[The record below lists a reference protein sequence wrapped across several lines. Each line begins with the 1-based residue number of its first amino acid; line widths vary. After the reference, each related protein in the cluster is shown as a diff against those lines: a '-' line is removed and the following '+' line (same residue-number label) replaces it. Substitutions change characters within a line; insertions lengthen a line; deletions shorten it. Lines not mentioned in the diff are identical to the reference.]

1 MPLIRSVAIKR
12 GDMSLNVLEV
22 KGLSIAD
29 DRKKTVL
36 VENVS
41 FTLESN
47 HCLGIVG
54 ESGSGKSITTK
65 AMLGLTQPWL
75 KVTGNV
81 YFDGDDLL
89 QLGKKEM
96 RKIRGK
102 RICMILQDAMSAFD
116 PLSTMG
122 SQMIETLCENL
133 DISKNDA
140 RILSIAEL
148 EKMQIKEPA
157 QVLKKYPHQLSG
169 GMLQRCM
176 IAIAMAVKPDLII
189 ADEPTT
195 ALDSITQNEV
205 VKEFERLRSELDTAV
220 IFISHDLGVIQ
231 RLAKTVLVMKEGK
244 QVEYGNAIDVFSRP
258 AHEYTRF
265 LIHTREQLS
274 QSFSDVMRK
283 DPDHA

>member
-1 MPLIRSVAIKR
+1 
-12 GDMSLNVLEV
+12 MSVLEV
-22 KGLSIAD
+22 NGLSITD
-29 DRKKTVL
+29 KRKNAVL
-36 VENVS
+36 VDNVS
-41 FTLESN
+41 FTLDRN

-65 AMLGLTQPWL
+65 AILGLTQPWL
-75 KVTGNV
+75 KVTGHV

-89 QLGKKEM
+89 LQSKKEM

-116 PLSTMG
+116 PLYTMG

-133 DISKNDA
+133 GISKKEA
-140 RILSIAEL
+140 KLLSITEL

-176 IAIAMAVKPDLII
+176 IAIAMAVKPDVII

-231 RLAKTVLVMKEGK
+231 RLAQTVLVMKEGK
-244 QVEYGNAIDVFSRP
+244 QVEYGKVADVFSRP
-258 AHEYTRF
+258 EHEYTQF
-265 LIHTREQLS
+265 LIRTREQLTK
-274 QSFSDVMRK
+274 SFSDAMRK
-283 DPDHA
+283 DDPV